1 VRIALLLLASTL
13 AHAQD
18 VPVLAELFTS
28 EGCSSCPP
36 ADQLLQALD
45 RTQPVAGARIIVL
58 SEHVD
63 YWDGLG
69 WRDPFSSP
77 LFTARQQRYARLL
90 GGEVYTPQMA
100 IDGHELVLGNDPAAA
115 QKAIARA
122 ARKPKAGL
130 AVTAKRDGQEA
141 VVTVSG
147 DVRGEL
153 WLAAADETARS
164 SVTKGENAGRALAH
178 VAVVRTMV
186 KAGKQRMARLRVAP
200 EASRVIA
207 FVTEGTEVKA
217 IAMVLL
223 P

>member
-1 VRIALLLLASTL
+1 
-13 AHAQD
+13 
-18 VPVLAELFTS
+18 VLAELFTS

-36 ADQLLQALD
+36 ADQLLAALD
-45 RTQPVAGARIIVL
+45 RTQPVAGARVIVL

-63 YWDGLG
+63 YWDRLG

-77 LFTARQQRYARLL
+77 LFTARQERYARLI

-100 IDGHELVLGNDPAAA
+100 VDGCELVLGNDAAA
-115 QKAIARA
+115 VQKAIARA
-122 ARKPKAGL
+122 ARKPKAAL
-130 AVTAKRDGQEA
+130 TVVAKRDGREA
-141 VVTVSG
+141 LVSVSG
-147 DVRGEL
+147 DVGGDL
-153 WLAAADETARS
+153 WLAVADETARS

-186 KAGKQRMARLRVAP
+186 KAGKQRSARLPIAP

-207 FVTEGTEVKA
+207 FVTDGTIVKA
-217 IAMVLL
+217 AAMVLL